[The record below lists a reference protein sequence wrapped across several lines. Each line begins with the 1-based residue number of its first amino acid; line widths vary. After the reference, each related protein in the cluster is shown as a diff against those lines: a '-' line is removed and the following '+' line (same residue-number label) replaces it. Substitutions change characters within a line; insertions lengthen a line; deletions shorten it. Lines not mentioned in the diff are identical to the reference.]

1 MGVHARAR
9 VRPPIYY
16 ALRYYVLRSTI
27 RNMAPSTRDTVQRS
41 GRTNDATALILTSL
55 ADGPRHGYA
64 LVQDI
69 EAFAGVTLGPGTLY
83 GAISRLERRGLI
95 EAVGPDGRK
104 RPYRLTAA
112 GAEALQSML
121 AELRMIVDEGT
132 ARLAQARQGA
142 TALGTA

>member
-1 MGVHARAR
+1 M
-9 VRPPIYY
+9 PP
-16 ALRYYVLRSTI
+16 RT
-27 RNMAPSTRDTVQRS
+27 
-41 GRTNDATALILTSL
+41 RTNDPTALILTSL

-104 RPYRLTAA
+104 RPYRLSAA
-112 GAEALQSML
+112 GTEALEAML
-121 AELRMIVDEGT
+121 DELRTIVDEGT
-132 ARLAQARQGA
+132 ARLARVPRGA
-142 TALGTA
+142 IAPGPA